1 MKKLM
6 TLTLLLLLLNN
17 LYGQTIRDSVF
28 NNVIPIDKTDV
39 TTNGADFLIDIPI
52 KPQKEPI
59 VIFSNDKR
67 IPTNL
72 FFDRRTFLSEQKE
85 LFLITFDW
93 EFEKEIREREKREGI
108 HIKAARHKIYHI
120 QRNYDNYQVDSTTI
134 ALHSRPI
141 VKLNFTIPKL
151 EDNEMKLD
159 YVENY
164 GSICCP
170 KDERHFFSKVIEKD
184 IKLFEDKN
192 GVTISVESIIT
203 GKEGEKTKNYKLD
216 NLTNEQK
223 LQFFQI
229 FKKADR
235 VENKIYVPIIR
246 STKMPE

>member
-1 MKKLM
+1 MKEI
-6 TLTLLLLLLNN
+6 LTFILLLFCLNN
-17 LYGQTIRDSVF
+17 LFGQTIRDSVF
-28 NNVIPIDKTDV
+28 NNVIPIEKTDV
-39 TTNGADFLIDIPI
+39 TTNGTDFLIDIPI

-59 VIFSNDKR
+59 VIFNNDKR

-93 EFEKEIREREKREGI
+93 EFEEEIRDREKREGI

-120 QRNYDNYQVDSTTI
+120 QRNYDYYQVDSTTI
-134 ALHSRPI
+134 SLHSRPI
-141 VKLNFTIPKL
+141 VKLNFVIPEL
-151 EDNEMKLD
+151 EENEMKLY

-184 IKLFEDKN
+184 KKNFENKN
-192 GVTISVESIIT
+192 GVTISVNSIST
-203 GKEGEKTKNYKLD
+203 GKEGEKTNNYKLD

-229 FKKADR
+229 FKKADK

-246 STKMPE
+246 LTKMP

>member
-1 MKKLM
+1 MKK
-6 TLTLLLLLLNN
+6 TLTFTLFFVCLNN
-17 LYGQTIRDSVF
+17 LLGQTIRDSVF
-28 NNVIPIDKTDV
+28 NNVIPIERTDV

-59 VIFSNDKR
+59 VIVNHDRR

-93 EFEKEIREREKREGI
+93 EFQKKIREQERREGL

-120 QRNYDNYQVDSTTI
+120 LRNYDDYQVDSTTI
-134 ALHSRPI
+134 TLQSSPI

-151 EDNEMKLD
+151 EENEMKIY

-170 KDERHFFSKVIEKD
+170 RDWRHSFSKEIEKD

-192 GVTISVESIIT
+192 GVIISVNSMTT
-203 GKEGEKTKNYKLD
+203 GKEGEKTNNYKLD
-216 NLTNEQK
+216 NLTKEQK

-235 VENKIYVPIIR
+235 VENKIYVPKVR
-246 STKMPE
+246 LTKIPE